1 MLSWHYMLPSTL
13 RSSEMMGDL
22 MVFDQLMVLYSGDP
36 PLEVVNRYGHG
47 ECVKEMVL
55 KYVRK
60 HMADRGTH
68 VQVCRDNS

>member
-1 MLSWHYMLPSTL
+1 
-13 RSSEMMGDL
+13 

-55 KYVRK
+55 CKKVLSSL
-60 HMADRGTH
+60 
-68 VQVCRDNS
+68 VPFICIQS

>member
-1 MLSWHYMLPSTL
+1 
-13 RSSEMMGDL
+13 
-22 MVFDQLMVLYSGDP
+22 MVFDQLMILYSGDP

-60 HMADRGTH
+60 HMADREKVDCNEAAQQHWYHIDDT
-68 VQVCRDNS
+68 QVASDQMR